1 MTRHMWTGP
10 VGPEYL
16 EELIISVYGS
26 VYTAEELVDRAH
38 YDCDPNGG
46 QDSLVRGRN
55 RARSRT

>member
-1 MTRHMWTGP
+1 
-10 VGPEYL
+10 
-16 EELIISVYGS
+16 VYGS